1 MQQLTVGEIVEG
13 KITGITNFG
22 IFADLGKGKSG
33 MVHISEVSR
42 TYVNDIN
49 ELFKVGDVVKMKIM
63 NITEEGKISLS
74 IKRALEPEKHQ
85 DAPRKPREPRPPRE
99 AAKPAYNSYTW
110 TPKKQEP
117 ASFEEMMNR
126 FKQTSDEKFSDLKR
140 KNPDTRRSKRGAMK

>member
-22 IFADLGKGKSG
+22 VFADLGKGKSG

-49 ELFKVGDVVKMKIM
+49 ELFKVGDVVKMKVM
-63 NITEEGKISLS
+63 NVTEDGKISLS
-74 IKRALEPEKHQ
+74 IKRALEPEKKEE
-85 DAPRKPREPRPPRE
+85 APKRPRE
-99 AAKPAYNSYTW
+99 ARPQREVAKPSYNSYTW

-126 FKQTSDEKFSDLKR
+126 FKLASDEKFSDLKR
-140 KNPDTRRSKRGAMK
+140 KNPETGRTKRRTR

>member
-85 DAPRKPREPRPPRE
+85 DAPRTPREPRPPRE

-117 ASFEEMMNR
+117 ASFEEMMSR

-140 KNPDTRRSKRGAMK
+140 KNPEAKRSKRGAVK